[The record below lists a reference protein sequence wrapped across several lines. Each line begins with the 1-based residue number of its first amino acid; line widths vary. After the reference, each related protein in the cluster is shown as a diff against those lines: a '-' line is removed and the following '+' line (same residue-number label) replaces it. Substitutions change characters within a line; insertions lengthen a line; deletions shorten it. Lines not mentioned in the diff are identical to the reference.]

1 MKSKFISNILL
12 TFIWVALT
20 GDFSFE
26 NYVFGFFLNFHI
38 LWLITYKRN
47 HSKYFVIVPKLIL
60 LLVTFLYE
68 LIKANLEVAYEV
80 ITPKL
85 KMTPGIIMVPLDVK
99 SNIGITLLANMIS
112 LTPGTLSIDVSNDRK
127 VLFVHAMYIKDR
139 EVFIKSIKN
148 GFEKNFGDNVMTLHD
163 YLYYVIL
170 PVLILSAILIF
181 WRLLKGPTI
190 ADKVIAL
197 DLLITTGIGIIG
209 VYCIIYN
216 HSTLLDSAL
225 ILGLI
230 AFLSTVAL
238 SYYLEKER
246 RNDRNNHR
254 YTGNFWS
261 IIRSF
266 CGDRAGAN
274 A

>member
-148 GFEKNFGDNVMTLHD
+148 GFEKE
-163 YLYYVIL
+163 
-170 PVLILSAILIF
+170 F
-181 WRLLKGPTI
+181 WR
-190 ADKVIAL
+190 
-197 DLLITTGIGIIG
+197 
-209 VYCIIYN
+209 
-216 HSTLLDSAL
+216 
-225 ILGLI
+225 
-230 AFLSTVAL
+230 
-238 SYYLEKER
+238 
-246 RNDRNNHR
+246 
-254 YTGNFWS
+254 
-261 IIRSF
+261 
-266 CGDRAGAN
+266 
-274 A
+274 